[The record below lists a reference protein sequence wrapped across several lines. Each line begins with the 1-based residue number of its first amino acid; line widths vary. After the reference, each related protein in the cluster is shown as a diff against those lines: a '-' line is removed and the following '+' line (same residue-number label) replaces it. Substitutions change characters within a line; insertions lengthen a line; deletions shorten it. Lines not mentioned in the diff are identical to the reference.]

1 MRHCSQLIFLRNVA
15 PYEGIIGIILIRIA
29 SSALLMVA
37 FCIYISTLNTY
48 STVGESQGKGK
59 EAFEDSRARNLKF
72 DDDLIPE
79 LHIVPIIPSICVTE
93 TSISF
98 PSV

>member
-1 MRHCSQLIFLRNVA
+1 MRHCSQPIFLRNVA
-15 PYEGIIGIILIRIA
+15 PYEDIIGIILIRIA

-37 FCIYISTLNTY
+37 FCIYISPLNTY

-59 EAFEDSRARNLKF
+59 EAFQDSRARNLKF

>member
-1 MRHCSQLIFLRNVA
+1 M
-15 PYEGIIGIILIRIA
+15 LIRMA

-48 STVGESQGKGK
+48 STVGETQGKGK
-59 EAFEDSRARNLKF
+59 EASEDSTARSLKF
-72 DDDLIPE
+72 DDDLILE
-79 LHIVPIIPSICVTE
+79 LHIVPIIPSICVTG

>member
-1 MRHCSQLIFLRNVA
+1 MRHCSQLIVLKNVA
-15 PYEGIIGIILIRIA
+15 PYEDIIGIILVRMA

-37 FCIYISTLNTY
+37 FWVYVSTLNTY

-59 EAFEDSRARNLKF
+59 EAFEDSTARSLKF

-79 LHIVPIIPSICVTE
+79 LHIVPIILSICVTE

-98 PSV
+98 PSD